1 MSYLEHKK
9 KVPTKIKFALLVV
22 SDSRYKQHEEHR
34 EVDDESSLVAK
45 RILEENGHE
54 ISTREIVPDEG
65 AKILGSVL
73 KLIEGTDCDA
83 ILTVGGTGLSKRD
96 VTIESV
102 RQLIEKE
109 VIGFGEIFRNLS
121 YLKIGTPAILSR
133 ALAGIIRNKVI
144 FCLPGS
150 PQSVEL
156 SLRNLIIP
164 EIGHMLRHVRE

>member
-9 KVPTKIKFALLVV
+9 NAPTKIKFALLIV
-22 SDSRYKQHEEHR
+22 SDSRYKQHEEHK
-34 EVDDESSLVAK
+34 EVDDESTLTTK
-45 RILEENGHE
+45 RILDENGFE
-54 ISTREIVPDEG
+54 ISTREIVPDES
-65 AKILGSVL
+65 AKILGTILALVERDDS
-73 KLIEGTDCDA
+73 DA
-83 ILTVGGTGLSKRD
+83 ILTIGGTGLSKRD

-102 RQLIEKE
+102 RKLLEKE

-133 ALAGIIRNKVI
+133 ALAGIIRDKII

-156 SLRNLIIP
+156 GLKDLIVP
-164 EIGHMLRHVRE
+164 EIGHILKHIRE

>member
-1 MSYLEHKK
+1 MSYIEHKK
-9 KVPTKIKFALLVV
+9 KAPAKIKFALLVV
-22 SDSRYKQHEEHR
+22 SDSRYKEQEEHK

-45 RILEENGHE
+45 RILEENGDE
-54 ISTREIVPDEG
+54 ISTREIVPDES
-65 AKILGSVL
+65 AKILGTIL
-73 KLIEGTDCDA
+73 TLIERTDCDA
-83 ILTVGGTGLSKRD
+83 ILTIGGTGLSKRD
-96 VTIESV
+96 VTIESI
-102 RQLIEKE
+102 RKLIEKE

-156 SLRNLIIP
+156 GLRNLIIP
-164 EIGHMLRHVRE
+164 EIGHMLKHIKE